1 MRSEH
6 YPKDELDEEDFTWQE
21 HPLKHG
27 FARPV
32 IIHRAILVS
41 VERFVA
47 ILIEHLGGK
56 WPFFL
61 SPRQAIVVPIS
72 EKYLDYC
79 TSVMLYLHKAG
90 FEVDVDRSNA
100 QLNKKIRNAQLDQ
113 WNYILVAG
121 EEEAKEGCV
130 DVRSRDGQRIGKMRV
145 DALAKYFE
153 DLTPKPS
160 RSHDHLYSQVWKAED
175 YPIHY
180 HEEHKE
186 GDHSQEKKPEAA
198 EQ

>member
-1 MRSEH
+1 M
-6 YPKDELDEEDFTWQE
+6 
-21 HPLKHG
+21 
-27 FARPV
+27 
-32 IIHRAILVS
+32 
-41 VERFVA
+41 
-47 ILIEHLGGK
+47 
-56 WPFFL
+56 
-61 SPRQAIVVPIS
+61 PIS

-130 DVRSRDGQRIGKMRV
+130 DVRSRDGQRIGKFRV

-153 DLTPKPS
+153 DLSPKPS

-175 YPIHY
+175 YPAHV
-180 HEEHKE
+180 HGE
-186 GDHSQEKKPEAA
+186 GCDHSAQEKKPEASPA
-198 EQ
+198 QQ

>member
-1 MRSEH
+1 M
-6 YPKDELDEEDFTWQE
+6 
-21 HPLKHG
+21 
-27 FARPV
+27 
-32 IIHRAILVS
+32 IIHRAILGS

-90 FEVDVDRSNA
+90 FEVEIDKSNA

-145 DALAKYFE
+145 DELAKYFE
-153 DLTPKPS
+153 NLTPKPS
-160 RSHDHLYSQVWKAED
+160 RSHDHLYSQMWKPED
-175 YPIHY
+175 YPAVAHS

-186 GDHSQEKKPEAA
+186 CAHDKKPEG
-198 EQ
+198 EQQ